1 MQKLNDFH
9 SFLHVADADAA
20 YSDDA
25 AAAAAGADDDY
36 GVDDGDGDGADRKRL
51 SWFCAPLV
59 CAATPANR
67 Q

>member
-20 YSDDA
+20 YSD
-25 AAAAAGADDDY
+25 AAAAGADDDY

>member
-25 AAAAAGADDDY
+25 AAAGADDEY

-51 SWFCAPLV
+51 SWFCAPLI